1 MSNLFCSLRSQC
13 MGEAAKG
20 CGSCTV
26 RHAQGSGCREQG
38 QSQQEECWTGNR
50 RARSPCW
57 LLLDSA
63 APSPFAEV
71 PLCAQRL
78 LAALMTQ
85 GLGLQK
91 VHVAVGT
98 HIKRLQAQPALSSQL
113 GGMSCTCA

>member
-1 MSNLFCSLRSQC
+1 MNKGRASKKSAGPATDVR
-13 MGEAAKG
+13 AAP
-20 CGSCTV
+20 
-26 RHAQGSGCREQG
+26 AD
-38 QSQQEECWTGNR
+38 
-50 RARSPCW
+50 
-57 LLLDSA
+57 LLDSA

-98 HIKRLQAQPALSSQL
+98 QIKRLQAQPALRSQL
-113 GGMSCTCA
+113 GSMSSSCA